1 LRHVPQP
8 QQKSM
13 HTSSC
18 MRKCTSILYQQR
30 TERRQ
35 DVHVVLMS
43 KNLRANLGKMFCSE
57 RISFLFFK
65 FIFFKFPKTLYSRGV
80 IKQCRH
86 RIHILHVSRMLH
98 CYISNIH
105 ACQAVCHHKSVKI
118 VHAPE
123 ALSWRT
129 GKRACTPLPYHLK
142 EKTQFSRDVHTF

>member
-1 LRHVPQP
+1 
-8 QQKSM
+8 M

-30 TERRQ
+30 TEQWQ
-35 DVHVVLMS
+35 DVHFVLMS
-43 KNLRANLGKMFCSE
+43 KNLRANLGKK

-65 FIFFKFPKTLYSRGV
+65 IFFFQISKNSLFTRGV

-129 GKRACTPLPYHLK
+129 GKRACTPLPYHLE